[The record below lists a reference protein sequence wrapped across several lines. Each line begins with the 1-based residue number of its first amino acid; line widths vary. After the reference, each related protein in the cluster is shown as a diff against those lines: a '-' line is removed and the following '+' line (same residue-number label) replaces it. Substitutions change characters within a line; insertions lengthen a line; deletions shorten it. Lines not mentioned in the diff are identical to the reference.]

1 MEFKIGLSGRIIG
14 ITSLFDEVYELC
26 KDYIAEGH
34 EDFHVTVYSSD
45 IDFEREKSIKEALL
59 EGISPIVYPD
69 SYLETLAIYRK
80 IVLEML
86 RFDTF
91 LMHGAVIGTSK
102 REAVMFT
109 AQSGVG
115 KTTHINLWLQNIP
128 GTFVVNGDK
137 PLLKLTDNGFEVC
150 GTPWAGK
157 EAMQTNTILPLKAIC
172 FIERGE
178 TNIIERVKFEEVY
191 PLIIQQIYRPSDSSL
206 MMKTMELIKK
216 LGSSVSLYRLKC
228 NMDPEAARVAYEGLF
243 WGGED

>member
-1 MEFKIGLSGRIIG
+1 MEFKIGLAGRIIG

-86 RFDTF
+86 RFDAF
-91 LMHGAVIGTSK
+91 LMHGAVIGTSN

-137 PLLKLTDNGFEVC
+137 PLLKLTDNGFDVC

-178 TNIIERVKFEEVY
+178 TNVIERVKFEEVY
-191 PLIIQQIYRPSDSSL
+191 PLIIQQIYRPSDPSL
-206 MMKTMELIKK
+206 MIKTMQLIKK

-228 NMDPEAARVAYEGLF
+228 NMEPEAARVAYEGIF
-243 WGGED
+243 